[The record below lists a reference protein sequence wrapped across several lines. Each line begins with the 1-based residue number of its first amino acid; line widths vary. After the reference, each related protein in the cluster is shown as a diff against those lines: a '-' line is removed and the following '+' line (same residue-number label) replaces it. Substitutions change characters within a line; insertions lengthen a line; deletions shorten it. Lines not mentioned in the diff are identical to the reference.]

1 MPNINKQVE
10 TAEWHLRVD
19 LIDPDKLV
27 KVNDLKEI
35 TNPVAFVRRGVPTS
49 DGLWSNEIF
58 GITQYQRANTFA
70 YIDLHEEFINP
81 LIYKLWC
88 KVDPD
93 VKLCVHGVKN
103 YIINSNG
110 QLQEDE
116 NGDNGI
122 QFLKKHIKEY
132 KFRRTES
139 NKRDMNIDFIQKY
152 IGKPEFFISKMI
164 VIPAYYRDIN
174 TDQGKVTVDQINEL
188 YRSLIISVKALKE
201 SSSYGLNLSSAN
213 RGRIQETLV
222 QIYDWFGS
230 GTQIGSDVM
239 SGQIPGKFGVL
250 RRSVMSKTT
259 DYASRLVITAPQLK
273 VETVDDVDADID
285 YCVVPLAS
293 TLANF
298 FPFIIFNVRRIFEN
312 EFSANSV
319 IPSIN
324 KKTGEVSYLHPKDY
338 QSEFSDERIRKEIER
353 FLTGFSNRF
362 IPIEVPTVEGPIV
375 RLKFKGRN
383 VSMDDLDK
391 RPDTPFLNRD
401 TTWCDIFYR
410 AAIESVKD
418 RCVLITRYPI
428 DSYFNQFPSRV
439 KVSSTVETEPMVLG
453 DEFYPKY
460 PKIRQED
467 IGTDTSNKFV
477 DSLNVSN
484 LMLNG
489 IGGKPSIIAS
499 DVKQNLSNCLET
511 PIELYE
517 LQRDLQRCA

>member
-1 MPNINKQVE
+1 MPTNNKIQ
-10 TAEWHLRVD
+10 TADERHLRVD

-27 KVNDLKEI
+27 KVNELKEI
-35 TNPVAFVRRGVPTS
+35 TNPVAFIRRGVPTS

-88 KVDPD
+88 KVDSE
-93 VKLCVHGVKN
+93 VKFCVHGIKN
-103 YIINSNG
+103 YIINDNG

-116 NGDNGI
+116 NGENGI
-122 QFLKKHIKEY
+122 QFLKKHIKKY

-139 NKRDMNIDFIQKY
+139 NKRDMNVDFIQKY
-152 IGKPEFFISKMI
+152 IGRPEFFISKMI

-201 SSSYGLNLSSAN
+201 SSSYGLNLSASN
-213 RGRIQETLV
+213 RARVQETLV

-230 GTQIGSDVM
+230 GTQVGSDEV

-259 DYASRLVITAPQLK
+259 DYASRLVITAPQLR
-273 VETVDDVDADID
+273 VETVDDMDADID

-298 FPFIIFNVRRIFEN
+298 YPFIIFHARRILEN
-312 EFSANSV
+312 SFAADSV
-319 IPSIN
+319 ITSVEKN
-324 KKTGEVSYLHPKDY
+324 GEISYLHPKDY
-338 QSEFSDERIRKEIER
+338 QSEFSDERIRREIER

-362 IPIEVPTVEGPIV
+362 IPIEVDTVEGKIV
-375 RLKFKGRN
+375 HLKFRGYNTTMEKLKEN
-383 VSMDDLDK
+383 PK
-391 RPDTPFLNRD
+391 TPFLERSM
-401 TTWCDIFYR
+401 TWCDIFYR

-418 RCVLITRYPI
+418 RCVVITRYPI

-439 KVSSTVETEPMVLG
+439 KVSSTVETEPMVING
-453 DEFYPKY
+453 EFFPKY
-460 PKIRQED
+460 PKIRQKD
-467 IGTDTSNKFV
+467 LGTDTSNKFV

>member
-10 TAEWHLRVD
+10 TAERHLRVD

-103 YIINSNG
+103 YIINANG
-110 QLQEDE
+110 ELQENE
-116 NGDNGI
+116 NGENGI

-152 IGKPEFFISKMI
+152 IGQPEFFISKMI

-174 TDQGKVTVDQINEL
+174 TDQGKVTVDQINAL
-188 YRSLIISVKALKE
+188 YRSLIISVKALRE

-230 GTQIGSDVM
+230 GTQVGTDEV

-298 FPFIIFNVRRIFEN
+298 FPFIIFNARRILEN
-312 EFSANSV
+312 EFSSNSV
-319 IPSIN
+319 IPTVG
-324 KKTGEVSYLHPKDY
+324 KKSGEVRYLHPKDY

-362 IPIEVPTVEGPIV
+362 IPIEVPTVEGITT
-375 RLKFKGRN
+375 RLKFKGYN
-383 VSMDDLDK
+383 VTMEELK
-391 RPDTPFLNRD
+391 QRPNTPFLKRD
-401 TTWCDIFYR
+401 MTWCDIFYM

-439 KVSSTVETEPMVLG
+439 KVSSTVETEPMVLN
-453 DEFYPKY
+453 DTFYPKY

-467 IGTDTSNKFV
+467 IGKDTSNKFV